1 MLDTQESDRDE
12 DGFRNRGAEVTR
24 IEAFY
29 DAAFAFA
36 ITLMVISIDEI
47 PDSAENLI
55 EALKSV
61 PAFAASFLLI
71 VLFWAAHSTWSRRYG
86 INDRTSQR
94 LSLLTV
100 FMVLV
105 FIYPMRM
112 VFAAFFFWITDGWLP
127 AHIEIENGPGDM
139 RLIIV
144 VFAVAFGSM
153 GLATWALYRHAWK
166 LRASLDLDA
175 LETLSTRYSVLR
187 WVAVPI
193 VSAISLI
200 LSAVLSLLPAN
211 SLLVA
216 TPALVFFLL
225 LINRQWLDW
234 RMRAAVARLEDRH

>member
-1 MLDTQESDRDE
+1 MLDYQVSLRDE

-47 PDSAENLI
+47 PDSAESLM
-55 EALKSV
+55 EAMKSV

-71 VLFWAAHSTWSRRYG
+71 VLFWTAHSTWSRRYG
-86 INDRTSQR
+86 INDRASQR

-100 FMVLV
+100 FLVLV

-127 AHIEIENGPGDM
+127 AHIAIENGPGDM

-144 VFAVAFGSM
+144 VFAVAFGTM
-153 GLATWALYRHAWK
+153 GMATWALYRHAWK

-175 LETLSTRYSVLR
+175 SEVLMTRYSVRR
-187 WVAVPI
+187 WAAVPI
-193 VSAISLI
+193 VSAISLS
-200 LSAVLSLLPAN
+200 LSFVLSLWPAN
-211 SLLVA
+211 PWLIA

-225 LINRQWLDW
+225 VLNRQWLSW
-234 RMRAAVARLEDRH
+234 RMQAALVKLNDGH

>member
-1 MLDTQESDRDE
+1 MLETQESWRDE

-47 PDSAENLI
+47 PDSAESLI
-55 EALKSV
+55 EAVKSV

-71 VLFWAAHSTWSRRYG
+71 VLFWTAHSTWSRRYG
-86 INDRTSQR
+86 INDRASQR

-100 FMVLV
+100 FLVLV

-127 AHIEIENGPGDM
+127 AHIAIENGPGDM

-153 GLATWALYRHAWK
+153 GTATWALYRHAWK
-166 LRASLDLDA
+166 LREELDLDA
-175 LETLSTRYSVLR
+175 HEALATRYAVMR
-187 WVAVPI
+187 WAAVPV
-193 VSAISLI
+193 VSAVSLL
-200 LSAVLSLLPAN
+200 LSFIFSLLPPQRFQ
-211 SLLVA
+211 VA
-216 TPALVFFLL
+216 IPALIFFLL
-225 LINRQWLDW
+225 LLNRQWLNW
-234 RMRAAVARLEDRH
+234 QMRKVAKRLEEGH